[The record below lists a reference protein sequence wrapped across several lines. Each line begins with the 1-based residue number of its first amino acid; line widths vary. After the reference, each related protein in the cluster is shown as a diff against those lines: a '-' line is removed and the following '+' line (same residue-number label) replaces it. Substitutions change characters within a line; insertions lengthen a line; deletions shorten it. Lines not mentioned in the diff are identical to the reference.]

1 MRVDKGHPNFH
12 DRFQYCF
19 QYSFQI
25 YPARSILYCYLFLV
39 TTLFI
44 LISLLQVLLTFKIL
58 TLCALGFLVV
68 ELLNNFSR
76 QLPVALDYRSATNKW
91 ILDGT
96 EVRLKS
102 EQFITR
108 SLIIVYFVT
117 ADGTT
122 LTHLV
127 PRDSMLQQQHRC
139 LRKLLMA
146 CLRPSRDEQS
156 HLDQQN

>member
-25 YPARSILYCYLFLV
+25 YPARSILYFYLFLV
-39 TTLFI
+39 TTLLI
-44 LISLLQVLLTFKIL
+44 LISLLPVLLTFKIL

-68 ELLNNFSR
+68 ELLNNYSR
-76 QLPVALDYRSATNKW
+76 QLPIALDYRSATNKW

-96 EVRLKS
+96 EVRLRS

-117 ADGTT
+117 VDGTT

-127 PRDSMLQQQHRC
+127 PRDSMLKQQHRC

-146 CLRPSRDEQS
+146 CLRTSRDEQS
-156 HLDQQN
+156 HLDQQS

>member
-25 YPARSILYCYLFLV
+25 YPARSFLYFYLFLV
-39 TTLFI
+39 TTLLI
-44 LISLLQVLLTFKIL
+44 LISLLPVLLTFKIL

-68 ELLNNFSR
+68 ELLNNYSR
-76 QLPVALDYRSATNKW
+76 QLPIALDYRSATNKW
-91 ILDGT
+91 MLDGT
-96 EVRLKS
+96 EVRLRS

-117 ADGTT
+117 VDGTT

-127 PRDSMLQQQHRC
+127 PRDSMLKQQHRC

-146 CLRPSRDEQS
+146 CLRTSRDEQS
-156 HLDQQN
+156 HLDQQS

>member
-1 MRVDKGHPNFH
+1 MRADKSQPNFH
-12 DRFQYCF
+12 HRFQYC
-19 QYSFQI
+19 FQI
-25 YPARSILYCYLFLV
+25 YPARSTLYCYLFLV
-39 TTLFI
+39 NTLLI
-44 LISLLQVLLTFKIL
+44 LISLLPVLLTFKIL
-58 TLCALGFLVV
+58 TLCTLGILVV

-76 QLPVALDYRSATNKW
+76 QLPVTLDYRSATNKW

-117 ADGTT
+117 ADGKT
-122 LTHLV
+122 LTHLI
-127 PRDSMLQQQHRC
+127 PRDSMDQQQHRC

-146 CLRPSRDEQS
+146 CLRASRDEQS
-156 HLDQQN
+156 HLDQQS

>member
-12 DRFQYCF
+12 HRF

-25 YPARSILYCYLFLV
+25 YPARSTLYCYLFLV
-39 TTLFI
+39 TTLLI

-76 QLPVALDYRSATNKW
+76 QLPVALDYRWATNKW

-117 ADGTT
+117 ADGKT
-122 LTHLV
+122 LTHLI
-127 PRDSMLQQQHRC
+127 PRDSMDQQQHRC

-146 CLRPSRDEQS
+146 CLRASRDEQS
-156 HLDQQN
+156 HLDQQS

>member
-1 MRVDKGHPNFH
+1 MKADKRHPNFH
-12 DRFQYCF
+12 HRFQYC
-19 QYSFQI
+19 FQI
-25 YPARSILYCYLFLV
+25 YPARSTLYCYLFLV
-39 TTLFI
+39 TTLLI
-44 LISLLQVLLTFKIL
+44 LISQLPVLLTFKIL

-68 ELLNNFSR
+68 ELLNNYSR
-76 QLPVALDYRSATNKW
+76 QLPVALDYRSVTNKW
-91 ILDGT
+91 MLDGT

-117 ADGTT
+117 LEGAT
-122 LTHLV
+122 LTHMV
-127 PRDSMLQQQHRC
+127 PRDSMDQQQHRC

>member
-1 MRVDKGHPNFH
+1 MRVDKVHPNFH
-12 DRFQYCF
+12 DRFQY
-19 QYSFQI
+19 SFQI
-25 YPARSILYCYLFLV
+25 YTARSILYCYLFLV
-39 TTLFI
+39 ISLFI
-44 LISLLQVLLTFKIL
+44 LISLLPVLLTFKIL
-58 TLCALGFLVV
+58 TLCALGFLVL
-68 ELLNNFSR
+68 ELLNNYSR
-76 QLPVALDYRSATNKW
+76 QLPIVLDYRSATNKW

-96 EVRLKS
+96 EVRLKL

-108 SLIIVYFVT
+108 NLIIVYLVR
-117 ADGTT
+117 ADGTI

>member
-1 MRVDKGHPNFH
+1 MRVDKGHPKFH
-12 DRFQYCF
+12 DRFH
-19 QYSFQI
+19 YSFQI

-39 TTLFI
+39 TSLLI

-76 QLPVALDYRSATNKW
+76 QLPVALDYRSVTNKW

-96 EVRLKS
+96 EVRLRS

-108 SLIIVYFVT
+108 SLIIVYFVS
-117 ADGTT
+117 ADGAT
-122 LTHLV
+122 LTHLI
-127 PRDSMLQQQHRC
+127 PRDSMDQQQHRC

-146 CLRPSRDEQS
+146 CLRTSRDEQS
-156 HLDQQN
+156 HLDQQS